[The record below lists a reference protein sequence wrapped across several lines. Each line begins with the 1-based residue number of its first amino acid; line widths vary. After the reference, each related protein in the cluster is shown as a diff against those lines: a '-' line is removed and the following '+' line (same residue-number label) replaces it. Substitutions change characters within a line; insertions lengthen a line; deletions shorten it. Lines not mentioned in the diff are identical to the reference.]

1 MTLLQFFAALVL
13 GGVCCRMASLPRP
26 AKFRLQCLDWA
37 AWVVAHSLI
46 GAGALVVMLGR
57 ADAAATPILAG
68 LAVYFALRW
77 SRRSVG

>member
-26 AKFRLQCLDWA
+26 GWSRIAIDWA

-46 GAGALVVMLGR
+46 GAGALVVMFGR
-57 ADAAATPILAG
+57 TDAAVTPILAG

-77 SRRSVG
+77 SRRSVR